1 MRSLI
6 DLAARGAE
14 QSGDWTKALR
24 LSEVLL
30 AREAAQDDDRLVH
43 ASLAFRN
50 GDAGQAVLEFLALA
64 RDVRRPRTPR
74 RRAYRGA
81 AEILQER
88 HDYGELESVTDEWI
102 RFAPEDTDAGWLRL
116 FSLVRQSLVERALER
131 WHEREL
137 PVKTEQQALLLAQIF
152 SLAAPPREAV
162 AEIARLLDR
171 FERPERLEF
180 ALIDASL
187 RQQGAELDEPLEAR
201 VRQAFQEFTDRF
213 PNSTLMRAFS
223 INSDDPA
230 QSFAEVVREQQGDR
244 ARLLRDLSG
253 DRRYGLSKLP
263 LTDPALP
270 SRGPARG
277 RGGELLAPPT

>member
-1 MRSLI
+1 M
-6 DLAARGAE
+6 AA
-14 QSGDWTKALR
+14 S
-24 LSEVLL
+24 
-30 AREAAQDDDRLVH
+30 
-43 ASLAFRN
+43 
-50 GDAGQAVLEFLALA
+50 
-64 RDVRRPRTPR
+64 RPI
-74 RRAYRGA
+74 RRAR
-81 AEILQER
+81 R
-88 HDYGELESVTDEWI
+88 
-102 RFAPEDTDAGWLRL
+102 RL

-162 AEIARLLDR
+162 AEIARLSDR

-253 DRRYGLSKLP
+253 GIGVAPTR
-263 LTDPALP
+263 T
-270 SRGPARG
+270 
-277 RGGELLAPPT
+277 LLFAFPRPRTLVGV

>member
-162 AEIARLLDR
+162 AESLAYWIGSSARNGSNSLLST
-171 FERPERLEF
+171 P
-180 ALIDASL
+180 ACAS
-187 RQQGAELDEPLEAR
+187 RA
-201 VRQAFQEFTDRF
+201 
-213 PNSTLMRAFS
+213 PNSTSLLRLGCGKPFRSSRTASRTRRSCERSASTRTTPRRALRK
-223 INSDDPA
+223 
-230 QSFAEVVREQQGDR
+230 SFASSR
-244 ARLLRDLSG
+244 ATARACCA
-253 DRRYGLSKLP
+253 
-263 LTDPALP
+263 T
-270 SRGPARG
+270 SRGV
-277 RGGELLAPPT
+277 